1 MKKKKISKKETQP
14 TATRTKK
21 NKKVQKSL
29 SMARARVTYSAQG
42 KEAPTAKIKVIG
54 VGGAGGN
61 ALTRMY
67 DYFPRS
73 VDLIAINT
81 DLQDLHECQ
90 ARKKI
95 YIGKQITKGLGAG
108 MNPELGRQAAEE
120 NREDIA
126 KALEGADMIFIT
138 AGFGGGTGS
147 GATPVVAE
155 IAQEMGILTVA
166 VVTRPFSFEGTQRT
180 QIAQEALLRLKD
192 RVDTYITIANDK
204 IFSIIDKDTTL
215 RKAFEEIDEV
225 LKNAVLGITELIM
238 SAGIINVDFA
248 DIKTIVQNSGPSIIG
263 VGIGSGKDRALVAA
277 RSALNSPLLETV
289 IDGAKGVLF
298 SVSGHRDVKMSE
310 VNEIAK
316 TISEN
321 VDPNARIIFGTYYDR
336 KINKG
341 QIKVTIIATG
351 FGASFGKNISLFG
364 DFDRFNAVRSQD
376 TVEERVSPL
385 IAHEPAAPRK
395 ESLFDLPTFVKKDHD
410 AETPDE
416 ELAQRLGDSE
426 QEESFEKTHGFEE
439 ETEENDDKWEIP
451 AFLRRKKK

>member
-1 MKKKKISKKETQP
+1 MKNKKIKHPARQGV
-14 TATRTKK
+14 KK
-21 NKKVQKSL
+21 NKTKRSD
-29 SMARARVTYSAQG
+29 MTRANTVYSAQG
-42 KEAPTAKIKVIG
+42 KEAPTAKIKVVG

-61 ALTRMY
+61 ALSRMY
-67 DYFPRS
+67 DYFPRG
-73 VDLIAINT
+73 VDLIAVNT

-108 MNPELGRQAAEE
+108 MNPELGKQAAEE

-126 KALEGADMIFIT
+126 KALEGADMVFLT

-147 GATPVVAE
+147 GAAPVVAE

-204 IFSIIDKDTTL
+204 IFSVIDADTTL
-215 RKAFEEIDEV
+215 RRAFEEIDEV

-248 DIKTIVQNSGPSIIG
+248 DIKAIVQNSGPSIIG
-263 VGIGSGKDRALVAA
+263 VGMGSGKDRALSAA
-277 RSALNSPLLETV
+277 RSALSSPLLETV

-298 SVSGHRDVKMSE
+298 SISGHRDIKMNE
-310 VNEIAK
+310 VDEIAK
-316 TISEN
+316 AISEN
-321 VDPNARIIFGTYYDR
+321 VDPNARIIFGTYNDR
-336 KINKG
+336 KVPKG
-341 QIKVTIIATG
+341 HIKVTVIATG
-351 FGASFGKNISLFG
+351 FGSSFGKNISLFG
-364 DFDRFNAVRSQD
+364 DFERFNSSGKSQN
-376 TVEERVSPL
+376 TLEERVSPL
-385 IAHEPAAPRK
+385 IAHEPIAQRK
-395 ESLFDLPTFVKKDHD
+395 ESLFDLPAFVKKEDSHSTD
-410 AETPDE
+410 NLEQHLQNTDDE
-416 ELAQRLGDSE
+416 E
-426 QEESFEKTHGFEE
+426 ESEKTHGFEE
-439 ETEENDDKWEIP
+439 QEEENDDKWEIP